1 MLTEFGR
8 GVDEYSENVNRSL
21 EIIKINQTG
30 LMNTTTDIENTLE
43 GINSR
48 LDGRG
53 ADQQTRKQCWKPP
66 KLKRKKKNFKKMR
79 IV

>member
-8 GVDEYSENVNRSL
+8 RVDDYSENVNINL

-48 LDGRG
+48 VNGRG
-53 ADQQTRKQCWKPP
+53 TDQQTGKQ
-66 KLKRKKKNFKKMR
+66 
-79 IV
+79 